1 MNKQTNL
8 PHEVI
13 VSKICLVRGQNIM
26 LDKDLAD
33 LYGVE
38 TKYLKRQV
46 RRNIERFPKDFMFEM
61 TKEEFENLR
70 CQIYTS
76 SWGGTRYA
84 PMVFTEQGVSM
95 LSSVL
100 KSTAAIE
107 VNIQII
113 RTFTRL
119 RELLITHKDLLLK
132 MEQLERRTDS
142 QDERMEEIFQYIR
155 SLIRQNKE
163 QEPRK
168 ELGYKSKRIKS

>member
-13 VSKICLVRGQNIM
+13 VSKINLVRGQNIM

-38 TKYLKRQV
+38 TKYLKRQF
-46 RRNIERFPKDFMFEM
+46 RRNIKRFPEDFMFEM

-76 SWGGTRYA
+76 SWGGTRYV
-84 PMVFTEQGVSM
+84 PMVFIEQGVSM
-95 LSSVL
+95 LF
-100 KSTAAIE
+100 K
-107 VNIQII
+107 
-113 RTFTRL
+113 
-119 RELLITHKDLLLK
+119 
-132 MEQLERRTDS
+132 
-142 QDERMEEIFQYIR
+142 
-155 SLIRQNKE
+155 QNKE

-168 ELGYKSKRIKS
+168 ELGYKSKRN

>member
-1 MNKQTNL
+1 
-8 PHEVI
+8 
-13 VSKICLVRGQNIM
+13 M

-46 RRNIERFPKDFMFEM
+46 RRNIERFPEDFMFEM

-119 RELLITHKDLLLK
+119 RELLITHKDRLLK
-132 MEQLERRTDS
+132 MEQLERRADS

-168 ELGYKSKRIKS
+168 ELGYKSKKN